1 MLKIIDFSITLI
13 VIIFS
18 VLGFIKIF
26 RFYKRDVDE
35 SVNIIN
41 IIKSDNILNYKDN
54 KFISIIIPARNEEKR
69 IGNLLKSL
77 QNQSYKD
84 FEVIVVDDNSSDNT
98 KKIVEAYAIKINKD
112 KKNLEQTAGI
122 DIYYYKLPEGDWKGK
137 TAACFFGALKAKGDF
152 FLFLDADIFLT
163 EDAIEYISKNATFNA
178 IVSIQPYHQLK
189 KLYEQFSLYS
199 NIIAFLGLDLGKFKN
214 PYKTRSGLFGP
225 CVLIPKKIYQSSSG
239 HLIVKDSILEDMEL
253 GIELSKRNIDLYS
266 IPHMNKVKFRMYGEG
281 FKYLFDGWT
290 KNMVLGASKSNILS
304 ILIISSLVTL
314 SISLPLSILIYF
326 FQSVYVKTLFYC
338 FGYLIFVLL
347 LYLAARKIGSFSIIS
362 CFLFPIFAIFYLIIF
377 IRSVFMKIFKIPI
390 NWRGRKVVIK

>member
-163 EDAIEYISKNATFNA
+163 
-178 IVSIQPYHQLK
+178 
-189 KLYEQFSLYS
+189 
-199 NIIAFLGLDLGKFKN
+199 
-214 PYKTRSGLFGP
+214 
-225 CVLIPKKIYQSSSG
+225 
-239 HLIVKDSILEDMEL
+239 
-253 GIELSKRNIDLYS
+253 
-266 IPHMNKVKFRMYGEG
+266 
-281 FKYLFDGWT
+281 
-290 KNMVLGASKSNILS
+290 
-304 ILIISSLVTL
+304 
-314 SISLPLSILIYF
+314 
-326 FQSVYVKTLFYC
+326 
-338 FGYLIFVLL
+338 
-347 LYLAARKIGSFSIIS
+347 
-362 CFLFPIFAIFYLIIF
+362 
-377 IRSVFMKIFKIPI
+377 
-390 NWRGRKVVIK
+390 